1 MTVKLD
7 KPCWFHLI
15 AVQPMKY
22 QMLNRSLYLEWFRYL
37 KNTSVLLADSVNNY
51 GLHASAL
58 RGDCIDCHLVALRVQ
73 LVVLIAQLKAELFDI
88 GDRFRREQ
96 YLNHGRIILVYLVL
110 KYLLVVQ
117 KRPATRKMNQYDFD
131 ELMEQQ
137 FFVFL
142 VSDAENCSHQKYSS
156 RLSGIR

>member
-1 MTVKLD
+1 M
-7 KPCWFHLI
+7 
-15 AVQPMKY
+15 
-22 QMLNRSLYLEWFRYL
+22 

-51 GLHASAL
+51 GLHASVL

-117 KRPATRKMNQYDFD
+117 KRTATRKMNQYDFD

-142 VSDAENCSHQKYSS
+142 VSDAENKYYMEGFSVDVS
-156 RLSGIR
+156 LLPQFGQVQTK